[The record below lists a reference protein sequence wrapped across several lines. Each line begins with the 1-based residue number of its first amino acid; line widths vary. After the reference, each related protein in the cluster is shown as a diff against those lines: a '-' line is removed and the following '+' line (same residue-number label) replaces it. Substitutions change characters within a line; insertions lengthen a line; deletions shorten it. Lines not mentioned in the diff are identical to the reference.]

1 MRRRIRLLGGVVAAA
16 RPLAVRAQQ
25 RERVRRVAVL
35 KDETNASRGSVSTDR

>member
-35 KDETNASRGSVSTDR
+35 KDQRIAGIGEYR